1 MVASL
6 PRPPKVENTKGVKEA
21 ESTLRT
27 WSRFFSSS
35 CLRNKDPTWVWRLLG
50 ALGWITLISKNA
62 PCHLPQKPLA
72 WISALAPSLQLADA
86 VIRASPVSG
95 CKGGSTTTSWHTSWS
110 QLAVKFLSSLWRMK
124 VKPPWRQI
132 IAWSALNEAPQTQW
146 LGLIP
151 THTSIV
157 KHLKFLFIVY
167 SNKNP
172 APEWEEQSAKV
183 KDIWHWAC
191 Q

>member
-1 MVASL
+1 MVTIFSFL
-6 PRPPKVENTKGVKEA
+6 LKFM
-21 ESTLRT
+21 STEQRSYLSTAIAR
-27 WSRFFSSS
+27 
-35 CLRNKDPTWVWRLLG
+35 CVGMKHPY
-50 ALGWITLISKNA
+50 IKNV
-62 PCHLPQKPLA
+62 PCCLPQKPLA
-72 WISALAPSLQLADA
+72 WISALASSLRLAGA
-86 VIRASPVSG
+86 GTRALLVSG

-132 IAWSALNEAPQTQW
+132 ITWSALNEAPQTQW